1 MGTERLLLVGIGL
14 SGLNQPGRSGHS
26 HLAQDGKGRSQAAKE
41 HRKQLCFSRGRYRIS
56 LTRHDQRTRL
66 VELLPARW
74 KWTAEQCHL
83 KRLYASTRICSPA
96 LAAPV
101 WIMRKSSQLA
111 AKRLQ

>member
-26 HLAQDGKGRSQAAKE
+26 HLAQNGKGLSQAAKE

-56 LTRHDQRTRL
+56 LTHRDQRAKLAEL
-66 VELLPARW
+66 VPAGW
-74 KWTAEQCHL
+74 KWTAEHCHL
-83 KRLYASTRICSPA
+83 KRLYASTRICSLA
-96 LAAPV
+96 LAARV
-101 WIMRKSSQLA
+101 WMMRKSSHLA